1 MKSVL
6 RWTLRIVGV
15 LVVVFL
21 LVAGYFLLIDGRA
34 PAQRPDLVRL
44 PAGMPEAP
52 PGYPTMNAAILSYVL
67 GRLDVADP
75 ATDWPVPESVEEQ
88 KDIEYGKVG
97 DTSLQLDLYSPKNL
111 IEKRPGMIFIHGGG
125 WRKGH
130 RSDYKFYTNA
140 YAEKGYVVATISY
153 RFLQAAKFPG
163 CVEDAKCAVR
173 WMRANAD
180 TLHVDADKIVVIGG
194 SAGGHLSLMTGYSS
208 DVPALEGTGG
218 HEGVSSSVA
227 AVIDFY
233 GPTDFTTEYA
243 RTAPE
248 ITDFIGASYAE
259 KPEAYQQASPLYHLD
274 KDDPPTLVLQGTI
287 DALVPV
293 EQSDMLVEKL
303 QELGIDHYYAR
314 IDGWPHTMDASLTL
328 NAYAQ
333 KIIDAFLVEQFGA
346 LK

>member
-6 RWTLRIVGV
+6 RWTLRIVAV
-15 LVVVFL
+15 LLVVAL
-21 LVAGYFLLIDGRA
+21 LAAGYFLLIDGRA
-34 PAQRPDLVRL
+34 PAKRPDLVRL
-44 PAGMPEAP
+44 PEGMPEAP
-52 PGYPTMNAAILSYVL
+52 SGYPTMNAVMLSLLL
-67 GRLDVADP
+67 GRLDVVDP
-75 ATDWPVPESVEEQ
+75 ETDWPVPDSVEEDL
-88 KDIEYGKVG
+88 DIEYGKVG
-97 DTSLQLDLYSPKNL
+97 GTSLKLDLYSPKNL
-111 IEKRPGMIFIHGGG
+111 MVKRPGLIFIHGGG
-125 WRKGH
+125 WKKGH
-130 RSDYKFYTNA
+130 RSDYKYYTNA

-153 RFLQAAKFPG
+153 RFLQEAKFPG

-180 TLHVDADKIVVIGG
+180 KLHVDPEKIAVIGG
-194 SAGGHLSLMTGYSS
+194 SAGGHLSLMTGYTS
-208 DVPALEGTGG
+208 DVPKLEGTGG
-218 HEGVSSSVA
+218 HAGVSSHVA

-233 GPTDFTTEYA
+233 GPTDCTTAYA
-243 RTAPE
+243 RVAPE
-248 ITDFIGASYAE
+248 ITGFIGASYTE
-259 KPEAYQQASPLYHLD
+259 KPEAYQQASPLFHLD

-333 KIIDAFLVEQFGA
+333 KIIDAFLVEQFGP
-346 LK
+346 LN